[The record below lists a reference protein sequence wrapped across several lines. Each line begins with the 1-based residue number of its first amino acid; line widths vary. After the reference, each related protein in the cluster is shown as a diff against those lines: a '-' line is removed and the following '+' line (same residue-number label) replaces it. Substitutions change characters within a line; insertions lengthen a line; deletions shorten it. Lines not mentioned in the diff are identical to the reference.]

1 MKHYKNLFIN
11 QLNTKDVDHFT
22 TDTGLF
28 LRRKTN
34 GAFRKLCNI
43 FTNATIIREDTPD
56 YASDEEYYGNLKPDR
71 IPLSNYPLST
81 KKNANNI
88 VVERYPNL
96 DKDESYIFVGTHVC
110 PEDIETMLNIID
122 RNAYLILGSVE
133 TLNYNPEAYLSWLNG
148 MIVFGVLNQKERSAL
163 SEKMERVLQTQSIL
177 IFPEGSH
184 NYDLNRLIKPLY
196 DGPVN
201 LALKTGKKIVP
212 VALVKDYENNVAYL
226 DVGNPIDVRN
236 LDLNIQDYYPGKE
249 ENEKYRIKSMSSYVR
264 DQMATAVYHMM
275 ERHLAPMKRNEYG
288 DIGQYFVDFYVT
300 DTFRKLNWKHD
311 VFEAEYLTKKTD
323 EEREYEAVVRSLS
336 VLRLKKNVLKETS
349 LNSREYIQKKND
361 LDKKNVAENLRRYF
375 YEKVVFELKYLNKLN
390 RKYRRGIGLLLSYL
404 TAIIVISLFMQFVL
418 PQLVDSIVGLA
429 NNIPQYVNDASHV
442 ITEISEKFNLE
453 SKYMNMIV
461 EKWNEL
467 LNYIITLLTNLIP
480 VIGNFIMTL
489 GSSILNVIIGII
501 VSIYILIDKEKF
513 IALSRKVTF
522 SIFSA
527 ERSKRIV
534 ELAQR
539 SNETFGKFLSGKILD
554 SLIIGILTFIILT
567 IFKMPYILLISVVIG
582 ITNIIPFFGPFF
594 GAIPSAIIILCVSP
608 IKALWFIGIILVIQQ
623 IDGNII
629 GPKILGDSI
638 GISAF
643 WILFSLLIFAK
654 FLGLIGMIIGVPIFA
669 IIYSIIKEN
678 VERRLKAKGLPV
690 ETEKY
695 K

>member
-1 MKHYKNLFIN
+1 MKVEWNKKY
-11 QLNTKDVDHFT
+11 T
-22 TDTGLF
+22 TIAIYAF
-28 LRRKTN
+28 LV
-34 GAFRKLCNI
+34 I
-43 FTNATIIREDTPD
+43 SSSIIVYLMASQAED
-56 YASDEEYYGNLKPDR
+56 LK
-71 IPLSNYPLST
+71 IKFS
-81 KKNANNI
+81 
-88 VVERYPNL
+88 
-96 DKDESYIFVGTHVC
+96 
-110 PEDIETMLNIID
+110 
-122 RNAYLILGSVE
+122 
-133 TLNYNPEAYLSWLNG
+133 G
-148 MIVFGVLNQKERSAL
+148 MIATMQPFIIGSAIAYIINFILN
-163 SEKMERVLQTQSIL
+163 
-177 IFPEGSH
+177 
-184 NYDLNRLIKPLY
+184 
-196 DGPVN
+196 
-201 LALKTGKKIVP
+201 
-212 VALVKDYENNVAYL
+212 
-226 DVGNPIDVRN
+226 
-236 LDLNIQDYYPGKE
+236 
-249 ENEKYRIKSMSSYVR
+249 
-264 DQMATAVYHMM
+264 
-275 ERHLAPMKRNEYG
+275 
-288 DIGQYFVDFYVT
+288 
-300 DTFRKLNWKHD
+300 
-311 VFEAEYLTKKTD
+311 
-323 EEREYEAVVRSLS
+323 
-336 VLRLKKNVLKETS
+336 
-349 LNSREYIQKKND
+349 
-361 LDKKNVAENLRRYF
+361 F
-375 YEKVVFELKYLNKLN
+375 YEKVVFEFKYLNKLN

-489 GSSILNVIIGII
+489 GSSILNIIIGII

-594 GAIPSAIIILCVSP
+594 GAIPSVIIILCVSP

>member
-1 MKHYKNLFIN
+1 MKVEWNKKY
-11 QLNTKDVDHFT
+11 T
-22 TDTGLF
+22 TIAIYAF
-28 LRRKTN
+28 LV
-34 GAFRKLCNI
+34 I
-43 FTNATIIREDTPD
+43 SSSIIVYLMASQAED
-56 YASDEEYYGNLKPDR
+56 LK
-71 IPLSNYPLST
+71 IKFS
-81 KKNANNI
+81 
-88 VVERYPNL
+88 
-96 DKDESYIFVGTHVC
+96 
-110 PEDIETMLNIID
+110 
-122 RNAYLILGSVE
+122 
-133 TLNYNPEAYLSWLNG
+133 G
-148 MIVFGVLNQKERSAL
+148 MIATMQPFIIGSAIAYIINFILN
-163 SEKMERVLQTQSIL
+163 
-177 IFPEGSH
+177 
-184 NYDLNRLIKPLY
+184 
-196 DGPVN
+196 
-201 LALKTGKKIVP
+201 
-212 VALVKDYENNVAYL
+212 
-226 DVGNPIDVRN
+226 
-236 LDLNIQDYYPGKE
+236 
-249 ENEKYRIKSMSSYVR
+249 
-264 DQMATAVYHMM
+264 
-275 ERHLAPMKRNEYG
+275 
-288 DIGQYFVDFYVT
+288 
-300 DTFRKLNWKHD
+300 
-311 VFEAEYLTKKTD
+311 
-323 EEREYEAVVRSLS
+323 
-336 VLRLKKNVLKETS
+336 
-349 LNSREYIQKKND
+349 
-361 LDKKNVAENLRRYF
+361 F